1 MKTNTKIALI
11 AFWSLSGLA
20 LSAQTDSVRVQQES
34 TTTSTTQTEVQ
45 GTIPAEP
52 AAPPAAPAP
61 APAPAATQV
70 DDDSADEPLRRG
82 EIGVRYMPTFSR
94 LEIRDAGGDAIQ
106 GTMSMTH
113 GWGVMGAF
121 NFSRH
126 VGLQAEVNY
135 HEINQKY
142 KDQGLNRQVRVSYLN
157 IPVLL
162 SLNTNKEAPVNVN
175 FVLGPQF
182 GFNIGADIDGD
193 ESGNADQVQATVGV
207 KSGDVGA
214 AYGAGLEFALNDAHT
229 VRLDVGFR
237 GYYGLV
243 DMSAGQSSN
252 NPDTYNVLVKAT
264 RKAYSGYLG
273 IAFLF

>member
-1 MKTNTKIALI
+1 MKIALV
-11 AFWSLSGLA
+11 AFLSIG
-20 LSAQTDSVRVQQES
+20 SMSMGTVP
-34 TTTSTTQTEVQ
+34 TQ
-45 GTIPAEP
+45 PAEP
-52 AAPPAAPAP
+52 VAAPAPATPTTP

-70 DDDSADEPLRRG
+70 EDDDNNEPLRRG
-82 EIGVRYMPTFSR
+82 EIGARYMPTFSR
-94 LEIRDAGGDAIQ
+94 LALRSVSGEAIQ
-106 GTMSMTH
+106 GTMSLSH
-113 GWGVMGAF
+113 GWGVFGAF

-126 VGLQAEVNY
+126 VGIQAEINY
-135 HEINQKY
+135 HDINQKY

-182 GFNIGADIDGD
+182 GFNIGAEVDDGD
-193 ESGNADQVQATVGV
+193 GANADAVEATVGV

-214 AYGAGLEFALNDAHT
+214 AYGAGLEFALNDEHT
-229 VRLDVGFR
+229 LRLDVGFR

-243 DMSAGQSSN
+243 DMSANQSSN
-252 NPDTYNVLVKAT
+252 NPDTYNVLLKAT
-264 RKAYSGYLG
+264 RKAYSGYVG